1 MYVSTSNINALIIS
15 LCVFNMGEGIT
26 VCIDTFIYNEYR
38 VNTANVNDLEAL
50 NFRGKYSLV
59 YF

>member
-15 LCVFNMGEGIT
+15 LCVFNMGDGIT

-38 VNTANVNDLEAL
+38 VNTANVNDL
-50 NFRGKYSLV
+50 
-59 YF
+59 

>member
-38 VNTANVNDLEAL
+38 VNTANVNDL
-50 NFRGKYSLV
+50 
-59 YF
+59 